1 MTAITMQPAIS
12 NKTIFNTGGIT
23 HSKEIPT
30 STLVGGSQEIS
41 LSNLPSL
48 IENELSEKPI
58 LNLPVIE
65 QMKPEQLIYAL
76 SSLDVQ
82 EMENIEQISSLLQ
95 PKIANELQRIFEQA
109 EQKAI
114 GQVDLAKPRQF
125 LGIISSDII
134 VEISKLIR
142 KVASEI
148 KISDRQIS
156 TAFNVLSGK
165 MVEAAAASTI
175 KEGKKMMEGAIINF
189 SVSLG
194 VSGAGAAFQAKS
206 LHTQSKSI
214 NTNLKSGINNI
225 NAGDRLSQLNGQAY
239 ALTGKTNG
247 GAVLK
252 GKDGLSIELTDQ
264 ATMGQKALVAK
275 NGQDAANSTKAYG
288 QNQLN
293 EHNNIATKE
302 SIKRGV
308 AEQGARLSD
317 SAGNMAASTS
327 QAEAKAQSA
336 NAMIEQDISSAARK
350 VSENADKAISESGEL
365 LKKMNE
371 TLRDVR
377 DGNIR
382 TFQAVVKG

>member
-23 HSKEIPT
+23 NSKEIPT

-175 KEGKKMMEGAIINF
+175 KEGKKWW
-189 SVSLG
+189 
-194 VSGAGAAFQAKS
+194 K
-206 LHTQSKSI
+206 
-214 NTNLKSGINNI
+214 
-225 NAGDRLSQLNGQAY
+225 
-239 ALTGKTNG
+239 AL
-247 GAVLK
+247 
-252 GKDGLSIELTDQ
+252 LSI
-264 ATMGQKALVAK
+264 LVF
-275 NGQDAANSTKAYG
+275 
-288 QNQLN
+288 L
-293 EHNNIATKE
+293 
-302 SIKRGV
+302 
-308 AEQGARLSD
+308 
-317 SAGNMAASTS
+317 
-327 QAEAKAQSA
+327 
-336 NAMIEQDISSAARK
+336 
-350 VSENADKAISESGEL
+350 
-365 LKKMNE
+365 
-371 TLRDVR
+371 
-377 DGNIR
+377 
-382 TFQAVVKG
+382 